1 MTDTKFSIVS
11 PQAGT
16 MLNRLSLV
24 LLLGFVAS
32 LQACIALAG
41 VLLTATL
48 LCWFITLVQ
57 ERKLPTAPA
66 FFMPLVAYAGIT
78 LLSCAFSTDPLASL
92 SDSRELLLFLI
103 VPAVYQ
109 IVRSKR
115 EATTVIDVIVSVGA
129 VSATVG
135 IIQYAV
141 FHYDNLGQRPQ
152 GALTHY
158 MTYSGL
164 IMLVLCAAVARLM
177 FGKKGRT
184 WPALV
189 LPALAVALAVTFTRS
204 AWIGAIAG
212 VSVLLALKNLR
223 LVAIL
228 PVGIIL
234 VLMLT
239 PNDINQRMRSIFDLT
254 DPTNRDRLAMV
265 YTGTAMITDHPLTG
279 VGPDMVERLYPTYRD
294 PRSVNMI
301 NQHLHNVPLQIAAER
316 GLPALGI
323 WIWFLILLTSGL
335 IKRARQPDLQPL
347 ASTGLATVAAMLLAG
362 LFEYNFGDSEFLM
375 LFLVLVTL
383 PFAAQTGR
391 GEHEHGPA
399 QPR

>member
-32 LQACIALAG
+32 LQASIALAG

-48 LCWFITLVQ
+48 LCWFIALVQ

-78 LLSCAFSTDPLASL
+78 LLSCAFSADPLASL
-92 SDSRELLLFLI
+92 IDSRELLLFLI

-184 WPALV
+184 WPA
-189 LPALAVALAVTFTRS
+189 
-204 AWIGAIAG
+204 
-212 VSVLLALKNLR
+212 
-223 LVAIL
+223 
-228 PVGIIL
+228 
-234 VLMLT
+234 
-239 PNDINQRMRSIFDLT
+239 
-254 DPTNRDRLAMV
+254 
-265 YTGTAMITDHPLTG
+265 
-279 VGPDMVERLYPTYRD
+279 
-294 PRSVNMI
+294 
-301 NQHLHNVPLQIAAER
+301 
-316 GLPALGI
+316 
-323 WIWFLILLTSGL
+323 
-335 IKRARQPDLQPL
+335 
-347 ASTGLATVAAMLLAG
+347 
-362 LFEYNFGDSEFLM
+362 
-375 LFLVLVTL
+375 
-383 PFAAQTGR
+383 
-391 GEHEHGPA
+391 
-399 QPR
+399 